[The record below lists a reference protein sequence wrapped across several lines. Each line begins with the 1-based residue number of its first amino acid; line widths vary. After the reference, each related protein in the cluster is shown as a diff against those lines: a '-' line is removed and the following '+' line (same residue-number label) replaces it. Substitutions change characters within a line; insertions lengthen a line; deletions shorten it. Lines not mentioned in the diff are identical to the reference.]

1 MTDDQTEGHATE
13 IDPSD
18 VESELERLY
27 LQSKMPLAEIDDYV
41 TLHEAGGER
50 KYVQVD
56 FIVSGEQMATD
67 ALPVP
72 DTFDEESDL
81 ITLLHFTESS
91 PGHLNDLL
99 GKRVPY
105 YDGRVRYDV
114 MRKVLRME
122 EEAISD
128 WDRERRIKK
137 AEEEVDRL

>member
-1 MTDDQTEGHATE
+1 MTEDQTDGHATE
-13 IDPSD
+13 IDPSE
-18 VESELERLY
+18 VEGELERLY
-27 LQSKMPLAEIDDYV
+27 LQSTMPLAEIDDYV
-41 TLHEAGGER
+41 TLHDGER
-50 KYVQVD
+50 QYIRIE